1 MSIVEPAEYTT
12 QQQEEDKK
20 FTGVNEFGNVISTL
34 GQIGMMGLA
43 LGAAGGFGRGK
54 GSRGPKGMGKPRI
67 STTGVPQ
74 SQFSASGMGRKSVS
88 SPMSPSERVAQ
99 IGLTRSA
106 RNPYG
111 PLKVRSDPVG
121 DFAKRLGRQAGK
133 AASATKRAAAGV
145 AKKVKGQYRK
155 LTADPFKGT
164 NVFAGKGPNEMREA
178 GPRRIGPTV
187 KPRVKQPLSKSPA
200 SRPFVPERVKQ
211 PLSKSPAA
219 KAIKPKLPPRKP
231 LSKSP
236 AARGVPTP
244 FTQAGYAPS
253 FKPAW

>member
-1 MSIVEPAEYTT
+1 MSYQYSNDLGQGGSSIVEPAEFTT

-20 FTGVNEFGNVISTL
+20 FTGVNEFGNVMSTL

-43 LGAAGGFGRGK
+43 MGAAGGFGRGK
-54 GSRGPKGMGKPRI
+54 RNKGPKGMGKPRI
-67 STTGVPQ
+67 STTGIPQ
-74 SQFSASGMGRKSVS
+74 SQFSPSGMSRKSVS

-111 PLKVRSDPVG
+111 VTKARSDPVG
-121 DFAKRLGRQAGK
+121 AFAKRLGQSAGK
-133 AASATKRAAAGV
+133 AASATRKAAIGV

-164 NVFAGKGPNEMREA
+164 NVFEGKGPNEMRERA
-178 GPRRIGPTV
+178 RPSRIGPPV

-200 SRPFVPERVKQ
+200 S
-211 PLSKSPAA
+211 
-219 KAIKPKLPPRKP
+219 KPVVGPRKP

-236 AARGVPTP
+236 ASKRRGVPTP

-253 FKPAW
+253 FTPAW